1 MRIICLGFIVCG
13 LTPSRDPS
21 FTKRQPIPTPNSN
34 SWATA
39 STTTS
44 SYQPYTGAPGM
55 SNVSS
60 LQMSL
65 PVHGSK
71 EIETTHN
78 SDAKNTAED
87 SIYEPVLHVP
97 QVSVGPL
104 RVSQALQSLSPPPVR
119 LGHSRTQSVQGNPP
133 TKPRSKV
140 PTERPK
146 SAQAASCTRCL
157 TPFSSTNPKYRCPN
171 CQKFFD
177 NKCSSKKITIGWVGL
192 KPFRVDDECFA
203 KLSGE
208 KPLG

>member
-1 MRIICLGFIVCG
+1 
-13 LTPSRDPS
+13 
-21 FTKRQPIPTPNSN
+21 
-34 SWATA
+34 
-39 STTTS
+39 
-44 SYQPYTGAPGM
+44 M

-119 LGHSRTQSVQGNPP
+119 LGHSRTQSLQGKSPNKTPVKGP
-133 TKPRSKV
+133 DRA
-140 PTERPK
+140 PK
-146 SAQAASCTRCL
+146 ECASSQL
-157 TPFSSTNPKYRCPN
+157 HAVSDSL
-171 CQKFFD
+171 Q
-177 NKCSSKKITIGWVGL
+177 L
-192 KPFRVDDECFA
+192 H
-203 KLSGE
+203 
-208 KPLG
+208 